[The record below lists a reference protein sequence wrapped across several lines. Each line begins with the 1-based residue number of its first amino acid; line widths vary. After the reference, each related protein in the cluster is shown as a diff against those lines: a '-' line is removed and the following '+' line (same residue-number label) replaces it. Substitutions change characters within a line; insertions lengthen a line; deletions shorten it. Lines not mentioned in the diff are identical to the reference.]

1 MFLVARGPGVELSRD
16 LTSPGGLGAAPRIAE
31 AAVAAGRLAAMARRT
46 QRLPAAPVPERRLV
60 TAMRIDVVDDVC
72 RADHTIALAFRAQR
86 MVVQKGRAFR
96 LPSLRAIER
105 AGNRITVAIIVTI
118 ALTLLAPTNRA
129 MERWTDGHGVNLKV
143 LVTTMVTPETRTPA
157 MGMIRRGRYSVE
169 LTQNHT

>member
-1 MFLVARGPGVELSRD
+1 MTPALDAERVLAEE
-16 LTSPGGLGAAPRIAE
+16 GGTFRAPALR
-31 AAVAAGRLAAMARRT
+31 AVK
-46 QRLPAAPVPERRLV
+46 
-60 TAMRIDVVDDVC
+60 
-72 RADHTIALAFRAQR
+72 RAD
-86 MVVQKGRAFR
+86 
-96 LPSLRAIER
+96 
-105 AGNRITVAIIVTI
+105 NRITVAIIVTI